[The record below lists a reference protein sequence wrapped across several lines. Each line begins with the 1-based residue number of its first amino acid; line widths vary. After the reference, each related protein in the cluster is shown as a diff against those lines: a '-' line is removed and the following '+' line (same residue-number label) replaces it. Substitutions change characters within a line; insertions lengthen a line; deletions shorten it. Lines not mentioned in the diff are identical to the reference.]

1 MHTLFQ
7 YFNIIA
13 LSLCFFG
20 LIIVFAKGKRKSPIF
35 YLFVSN
41 AILILSSIVY
51 WLFTTKAILQ
61 HPHFIRVPGPF
72 YYLLGPSMYLF
83 VRSMLNREA
92 YFIKKDWLHAIP
104 FLLSVIELIPF
115 YFSGAENKLAILQ
128 NSNVDFDT
136 HIANFNEG
144 VIPKELNYIL
154 KAGSWCIYFIISV
167 KIYYTYRKKIKSDII
182 TDYKRKFAFIRF
194 FLWTRLIGFILLN
207 LTTLLVHNN
216 QFYTIFLLASNFI
229 SIINI
234 FLLAFEYPEMVYNKD
249 FYSIA
254 DNNRENLM
262 KIVLSQTENLK
273 LLENSK
279 YEANILLDYQYRVIY
294 FNKLAE
300 LKFFEL
306 YNHQLKLGDDF
317 TSYLEP
323 ASENNFIYYFE
334 QSLQGKTVTL
344 EEKFMLFDNS
354 DFIWFLM
361 SFTAHHAKNGELIG
375 VSISATEIDAKK
387 KMEELQTKYLQSL
400 DELAWKSSHTLRA
413 PVANMMGIL
422 QLLNEPSVDLEEDE
436 TKMFLAHLSKEV
448 HVLDTVIKEMVS
460 NARNEIDS

>member
-234 FLLAFEYPEMVYNKD
+234 FLLAFEYPEMVYN
-249 FYSIA
+249 S
-254 DNNRENLM
+254 
-262 KIVLSQTENLK
+262 S
-273 LLENSK
+273 
-279 YEANILLDYQYRVIY
+279 
-294 FNKLAE
+294 
-300 LKFFEL
+300 
-306 YNHQLKLGDDF
+306 
-317 TSYLEP
+317 LEP
-323 ASENNFIYYFE
+323 ASENTFIYYFE